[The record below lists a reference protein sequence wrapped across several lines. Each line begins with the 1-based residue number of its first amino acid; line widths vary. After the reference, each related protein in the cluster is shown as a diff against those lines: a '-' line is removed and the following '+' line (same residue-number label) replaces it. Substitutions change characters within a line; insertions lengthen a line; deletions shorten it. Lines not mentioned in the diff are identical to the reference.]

1 MAALNPPEDFNGKLE
16 LLRGTRTR
24 KGVAEP
30 GIEITLAP
38 PDEPFVLLEQG
49 SQPWMVVLPEEVR
62 DHQIPRD
69 AIADQT
75 IG

>member
-1 MAALNPPEDFNGKLE
+1 MAALNPSEDFDGNSE
-16 LLRGTRTR
+16 LLGGTRTR
-24 KGVAEP
+24 KWVAEP
-30 GIEITLAP
+30 GIQIALAP
-38 PDEPFVLLEQG
+38 PDEPFVLLEEG

-62 DHQIPRD
+62 NHQIPRD